1 MRIAT
6 ILELDNVVG
15 KHPACTLAASLA
27 LPTGTLAYR
36 IRPFDMVRRSID
48 QLTFFRR
55 KLNCPITE
63 LRDWRFDQ
71 PQGSFQSMHEA
82 GPVVWELACGA

>member
-1 MRIAT
+1 MRTAT

-15 KHPACTLAASLA
+15 EHPACSLAASFA

-36 IRPFDMVRRSID
+36 VRPFDMVRRSID
-48 QLTFFRR
+48 QLAFFRR

-63 LRDWRFDQ
+63 LRDGRFD
-71 PQGSFQSMHEA
+71 
-82 GPVVWELACGA
+82 